1 MNLLRLFSRTP
12 SAPAARERLQV
23 LLAHE
28 RAAVGDSDLVTKLRD
43 EILRAISKHMQ
54 VDDEKV
60 SVRMERGAQVS
71 TLAVDIEIPF
81 DAGKHV
87 HKVSS
92 AARLAKAAA
101 RRPVSAALSAEA
113 LPARARAAMPS
124 KITAQRNSAKARW
137 KGCKVRPCRAWAP

>member
-1 MNLLRLFSRTP
+1 MNLLRLFSRPP

-28 RAAVGDSDLVTKLRD
+28 RASVGGSDLVTKLRE

-60 SVRMERGAQVS
+60 SVRMERGAQIS

-81 DAGKHV
+81 DGGK
-87 HKVSS
+87 KV
-92 AARLAKAAA
+92 A
-101 RRPVSAALSAEA
+101 
-113 LPARARAAMPS
+113 
-124 KITAQRNSAKARW
+124 
-137 KGCKVRPCRAWAP
+137 